1 MTDNSLSAGVFV
13 MQPQSTLPGVISR
26 PLPAAR
32 LRAVSPPAPLALA
45 VAMLV
50 LAMPPVVRAAEI
62 SDHPVSSGYLKG
74 KIQYCTYC
82 HGSSGQGYRGYY
94 SMPRLAGQTP
104 EYFINQMRAYA
115 ERQRQNR
122 YMYTAAHGLSPSTR
136 SALARHFAGLHPGAN
151 EHGPR
156 GAAGEGR
163 RIYQEG
169 LPNSNIPA
177 CAACHGPEGQG
188 SGQNPRLAGQLYAYT
203 QKTLANWKAERTSGG
218 SPGPASIMEPIARS
232 MSTSQQAAVAAYLG
246 TLK

>member
-1 MTDNSLSAGVFV
+1 MK
-13 MQPQSTLPGVISR
+13 PQSRLPHSTFSTQRGFS
-26 PLPAAR
+26 AR
-32 LRAVSPPAPLALA
+32 CGLRLKSAPLALA
-45 VAMLV
+45 IAALV
-50 LAMPPVVRAAEI
+50 LISPSGARSAEI

-74 KIQYCTYC
+74 KIEYCSYC

-104 EYFINQMRAYA
+104 EYFVNQLRAYA
-115 ERQRQNR
+115 ERQRKNK
-122 YMYTAAHGLSPSTR
+122 YMYSAAHGLSPTTR
-136 SALARHFAGLHPGAN
+136 SALARHFASLHPGAN

-156 GAAGEGR
+156 GHTGEGR

-169 LPNSNIPA
+169 LPDSNIPA

-203 QKTLANWKAERTSGG
+203 QKTLANWTAERTSGG
-218 SPGPASIMEPIARS
+218 ATSGPAGIMEPITRNLS
-232 MSTSQQAAVAAYLG
+232 KSQQAAVAAYLS